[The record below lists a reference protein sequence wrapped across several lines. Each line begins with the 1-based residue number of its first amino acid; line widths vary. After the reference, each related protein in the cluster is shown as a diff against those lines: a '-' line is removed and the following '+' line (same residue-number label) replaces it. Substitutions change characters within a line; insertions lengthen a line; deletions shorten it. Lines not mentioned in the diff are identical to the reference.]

1 MPNITLKMKGVKKP
15 ESVIDSAV
23 SATEAVV
30 KKSGSKLQKLS
41 EEAKTKL
48 LEHGKHH
55 NKKHLASM
63 RMNMMR
69 GVSFDEAHEK
79 AVAKFG
85 GAGLYSGVEGG
96 NLLKSIGKVA
106 KKTGKIAKKMPIV
119 KKAKKA
125 SKSPKGLAKVVLET
139 AIDDTPVSLLVPEGE
154 SDKLVE
160 VVTKKTKGGGIL
172 KTIRKVGKAAGTPY
186 QVIGKANPFELGYK
200 GGYKLAEA
208 IDKGTSKGG
217 IIEGDIKPR
226 RGKKFSEKIG
236 AKTQG
241 GMMMEGSGH
250 MEGCGHLDMKNP
262 FSVKQLSPTQVRN
275 LKKGR
280 KVRVQSGNDIDLML
294 DEKQMMR
301 ILKTFKKGKGA
312 TIQMSPET
320 IMENKKIEGKG
331 IFGKQFDREVK
342 KTIGN
347 TTAKTLYKVADA
359 AKPLVKKGLMAAA
372 VAVPTALGNPELIP
386 AAMIAAKTAGM
397 YLDKPSDYQKNPEK
411 LALAATQ
418 ASLDELADIDVD
430 LVGDGKK
437 KPKKSTEPKKAV
449 ETRSMSAPP
458 SLAEGA
464 PTFEKGLENFIR
476 IYGIEELQRLTDKA
490 KSATGSVRTNE
501 NASFV
506 GNGIYAAPRV
516 GAGLFSGSG
525 IYASVGRGLGSGD
538 GNYPNALL
546 GLGHPALN

>member
-48 LEHGKHH
+48 LEHGKYH

-96 NLLKSIGKVA
+96 NLLKSIGKVV
-106 KKTGKIAKKMPIV
+106 KKMPIV

-139 AIDDTPVSLLVPEGE
+139 AIDDTPVSLVVPEGE

-160 VVTKKTKGGGIL
+160 VITKKSKGGGIL
-172 KTIRKVGKAAGTPY
+172 KTIRKIGKTAGKPY
-186 QVIGKANPFELGYK
+186 EVIGKANPFELGYE

-236 AKTQG
+236 AKMQG
-241 GMMMEGSGH
+241 GMMMEGS
-250 MEGCGHLDMKNP
+250 GHLDMKNP

-280 KVRVQSGNDIDLML
+280 KVRVQDGNDIDLML

-342 KTIGN
+342 KTLGN

-359 AKPLVKKGLMAAA
+359 AKPLVKKGMMAAA
-372 VAVPTALGNPELIP
+372 VSVPTLLGNPELIP
-386 AAMIAAKTAGM
+386 VAMIAAKTAGM
-397 YLDKPSDYQKNPEK
+397 YMDKPSDYQKNPEK

-464 PTFEKGLENFIR
+464 PTFEKSLENFIR

-516 GAGLFSGSG
+516 GGGLFSGAGLFSGSG

>member
-15 ESVIDSAV
+15 VESVV

-41 EEAKTKL
+41 DEAKSKL
-48 LEHGKHH
+48 MEHAKHH
-55 NKKHLASM
+55 TKKHLASM

-79 AVAKFG
+79 AVKKFG
-85 GAGLYSGVEGG
+85 GAGLYSGMVEGG

-106 KKTGKIAKKMPIV
+106 KKIPIV
-119 KKAKKA
+119 KKIKKA

-139 AIDDTPVSLLVPEGE
+139 AIDDTPVSLLVPEGS
-154 SDKLVE
+154 SDKLVD
-160 VVTKKTKGGGIL
+160 VATKKAKGGGIL
-172 KTIRKVGKAAGTPY
+172 KTIRK
-186 QVIGKANPFELGYK
+186 IGKTAGKPFEIAGPKVNPFELGYE

-208 IDKGTSKGG
+208 IDKSTSKGG

-236 AKTQG
+236 AKIEG
-241 GMMMEGSGH
+241 GMMMMDGGA
-250 MEGCGHLDMKNP
+250 MLDMKNP

-280 KVRVQSGNDIDLML
+280 KVRVQAGKDIDLML
-294 DEKQMMR
+294 DEKQMNR

-342 KTIGN
+342 KSIGN
-347 TTAKTLYKVADA
+347 TAAKVLYKVADA
-359 AKPLVKKGLMAAA
+359 AKPLVKAGLMAAA

-386 AAMIAAKTAGM
+386 ATLIAAKTAGM
-397 YLDKPSDYQKNPEK
+397 YLDKPTTYQKNPEK
-411 LALAATQ
+411 IALAVAQ
-418 ASLDELADIDVD
+418 SSLDELADVKVN
-430 LVGDGKK
+430 LVPDEKK
-437 KPKKSTEPKKAV
+437 KPAVKAV

-476 IYGIEELQRLTDKA
+476 LYGIEELERLTNRA
-490 KSATGSVRTNE
+490 KSATGSVRVNE
-501 NASFV
+501 NTSFV

-516 GAGLFSGSG
+516 GMGLFSGSG

>member
-1 MPNITLKMKGVKKP
+1 MPNITLKMKGIKNA
-15 ESVIDSAV
+15 EAVIDSAV

-41 EEAKTKL
+41 EEAKAKL
-48 LEHGKHH
+48 MEHSKKFG
-55 NKKHLASM
+55 KKHVASM

-69 GVSFDEAHEK
+69 GVSFDEAHDK
-79 AVAKFG
+79 ATKKFG
-85 GAGLYSGVEGG
+85 GEGLYSGVTGG
-96 NLLKSIGKVA
+96 NLLKSIGKVV
-106 KKTGKIAKKMPIV
+106 KKMPIV

-125 SKSPKGLAKVVLET
+125 SKSPKGLAKVLVET
-139 AIDDTPVSLLVPEGE
+139 ALDDTPISLLVPEGE

-160 VVTKKTKGGGIL
+160 VITKKSKGGGIL
-172 KTIRKVGKAAGTPY
+172 KTIRKIGKTAGKPY
-186 QVIGKANPFELGYK
+186 EVIGKANPFELGYE

-236 AKTQG
+236 AKMEG
-241 GMMMEGSGH
+241 GMMMEGS
-250 MEGCGHLDMKNP
+250 GHLDMKNP

-280 KVRVQSGNDIDLML
+280 KVRVQDGNDIDLML
-294 DEKQMMR
+294 DEKQMAR
-301 ILKTFKKGKGA
+301 ILKTFKRGKGA

-347 TTAKTLYKVADA
+347 TAAKTLYKVADA

-372 VAVPTALGNPELIP
+372 VAVPTLLGNPELIP

-397 YLDKPSDYQKNPEK
+397 YLDAPSSYQKNPEK
-411 LALAATQ
+411 LALAVTQ
-418 ASLDELADIDVD
+418 ATLDETMDIDVD

-437 KPKKSTEPKKAV
+437 KPKKESEPKKAV

-516 GAGLFSGSG
+516 AGAGLFSGAG
-525 IYASVGRGLGSGD
+525 IYASVGRGLGSGN
-538 GNYPNALL
+538 GNFPNALL

>member
-1 MPNITLKMKGVKKP
+1 MPNITLKMKGVKKA
-15 ESVIDSAV
+15 ESAIDSAV

-41 EEAKTKL
+41 EEAKAKL
-48 LEHGKHH
+48 MEHSKKFG
-55 NKKHLASM
+55 KKHVASM

-69 GVSFDEAHEK
+69 GVSFDEAHDK
-79 AVAKFG
+79 ATKKFG
-85 GAGLYSGVEGG
+85 GEGLYSGVEGG
-96 NLLKSIGKVA
+96 NLLKKIGKVA
-106 KKTGKIAKKMPIV
+106 SKMPIV

-125 SKSPKGLAKVVLET
+125 SKSPKGLAKVLVET
-139 AIDDTPVSLLVPEGE
+139 AIDDTPAALFVPEGE

-160 VVTKKTKGGGIL
+160 VITKKSKGGGIL
-172 KTIRKVGKAAGTPY
+172 KTIRKIGKTAGKPY
-186 QVIGKANPFELGYK
+186 EVIGKANPFELGYK
-200 GGYKLAEA
+200 GGYELAKAVDE
-208 IDKGTSKGG
+208 GTSKGG

-226 RGKKFSEKIG
+226 RGKKFSDKIEIKM
-236 AKTQG
+236 AG
-241 GMMMEGSGH
+241 GMMMEGS
-250 MEGCGHLDMKNP
+250 GHLDMKNP

-294 DEKQMMR
+294 DEKQMSR

-312 TIQMSPET
+312 TIQMSPEI
-320 IMENKKIEGKG
+320 IMENKMIGRG

-347 TTAKTLYKVADA
+347 TSAKTLYKVADA
-359 AKPLVKKGLMAAA
+359 AKPLVKKGLMVGA
-372 VAVPTALGNPELIP
+372 VAVPTLLGNPELIP
-386 AAMIAAKTAGM
+386 ATMIAAKTAGM
-397 YLDKPSDYQKNPEK
+397 YLDAPSSYQKNPEK

-437 KPKKSTEPKKAV
+437 KPKKATEPKKAV

-464 PTFEKGLENFIR
+464 PTFEKSIENFIR
-476 IYGIEELQRLTDKA
+476 IYGIEELERLTNKA
-490 KSATGSVRTNE
+490 KKATGSVRVNE
-501 NASFV
+501 NTSFT
-506 GNGIYAAPRV
+506 GSGMYAAPRV
-516 GAGLFSGSG
+516 GSGLFSGAGLFSGSG

-546 GLGHPALN
+546 GVGHPALK

>member
-1 MPNITLKMKGVKKP
+1 MFVYVIMPNITLKMKGVKKP
-15 ESVIDSAV
+15 VEEVV

-41 EEAKTKL
+41 DEAKAKL
-48 LEHGKHH
+48 MEHSKQFG
-55 NKKHLASM
+55 KKHVASM

-79 AVAKFG
+79 AAAKFG
-85 GAGLYSGVEGG
+85 GEGLYSGVTGG
-96 NLLKSIGKVA
+96 NLLKDIGKVV
-106 KKTGKIAKKMPIV
+106 KKMPIV

-125 SKSPKGLAKVVLET
+125 TKSPKGLAKVALET
-139 AIDDTPVSLLVPEGE
+139 AIDDTPVSLFVPEGE

-160 VVTKKTKGGGIL
+160 VISEKTKGGGIL
-172 KTIRKVGKAAGTPY
+172 KTIRKIGKAAGAPY
-186 QVIGKANPFELGYK
+186 QVIGKANPFELGYE

-226 RGKKFSEKIG
+226 RRGGKKFSEKIG
-236 AKTQG
+236 VVEG
-241 GMMMEGSGH
+241 GAM
-250 MEGCGHLDMKNP
+250 LDMKNP
-262 FSVKQLSPTQVRN
+262 FSIKQLSPTQVRN
-275 LKKGR
+275 MKKGR
-280 KVRVQSGNDIDLML
+280 KVRVQSGNDIDLVL
-294 DEKQMMR
+294 DEKQMAR

-347 TTAKTLYKVADA
+347 TAAKTLYKVADA
-359 AKPLVKKGLMAAA
+359 AKPLVQKGLMAAA

-397 YLDKPSDYQKNPEK
+397 YLDKPSTYQKNPEK

-418 ASLDELADIDVD
+418 ASLDELADINVD
-430 LVGDGKK
+430 LVGDEKK
-437 KPKKSTEPKKAV
+437 KPKKATETKKA
-449 ETRSMSAPP
+449 SAPP

-464 PTFEKGLENFIR
+464 PTFEKSLENFIR
-476 IYGIEELQRLTDKA
+476 IYGAEELERLTNKA
-490 KSATGSVRTNE
+490 KSATGSVRVNE
-501 NASFV
+501 NTSFV

-516 GAGLFSGSG
+516 AGAGLFSGGG

-538 GNYPNALL
+538 ANYPNALL
-546 GLGHPALN
+546 GVGHPALN

>member
-1 MPNITLKMKGVKKP
+1 MPNITLKMKGVKKA
-15 ESVIDSAV
+15 EAVIDTAS

-30 KKSGSKLQKLS
+30 KKSVGKLQKLS
-41 EEAKTKL
+41 DEAKAKL
-48 LEHGKHH
+48 MEHGKKYS
-55 NKKHLASM
+55 KKHIASM

-69 GVSFDEAHEK
+69 GLPFDEAHEK
-79 AVAKFG
+79 AAAKFG
-85 GAGLYSGVEGG
+85 GEGLYSGVTGG
-96 NLLKSIGKVA
+96 NLLKDIGKVV
-106 KKTGKIAKKMPIV
+106 KKMPIV

-125 SKSPKGLAKVVLET
+125 TKSPKGLAKVVLET

-160 VVTKKTKGGGIL
+160 VITKKTKGGGIL
-172 KTIRKVGKAAGTPY
+172 KTIRKIGKAAGSPFE
-186 QVIGKANPFELGYK
+186 VIGPAKVNPFELGYE

-226 RGKKFSEKIG
+226 RRGGKKFSEKI
-236 AKTQG
+236 
-241 GMMMEGSGH
+241 MEGGA
-250 MEGCGHLDMKNP
+250 MLDMKNP
-262 FSVKQLSPTQVRN
+262 FSIKQLSPTQVRN
-275 LKKGR
+275 MKKGR
-280 KVRVQSGNDIDLML
+280 KVRVQSGNDIDLVL
-294 DEKQMMR
+294 DEKQMAR
-301 ILKTFKKGKGA
+301 ILKTFTKGKGA

-347 TTAKTLYKVADA
+347 TAAKTLYKVADA
-359 AKPLVKKGLMAAA
+359 AKPLVQKGLMAAA

-397 YLDKPSDYQKNPEK
+397 YLDKPSTYQKNPEK

-418 ASLDELADIDVD
+418 ASLDELADINVD
-430 LVGDGKK
+430 LVGDDKK
-437 KPKKSTEPKKAV
+437 KPKKAT
-449 ETRSMSAPP
+449 ETRPKSAPP
-458 SLAEGA
+458 SIAEGA
-464 PTFEKGLENFIR
+464 PTFEKALENFIR

-490 KSATGSVRTNE
+490 KAATGSVRVNE
-501 NASFV
+501 NTSFV

-516 GAGLFSGSG
+516 AGAGLFSGGG

-546 GLGHPALN
+546 RFGHPALN

>member
-1 MPNITLKMKGVKKP
+1 MPNITLKMKGIKKAD
-15 ESVIDSAV
+15 VDVDSAT
-23 SATEAVV
+23 SAAELVI

-41 EEAKTKL
+41 DEAKAKLMEHTKQF
-48 LEHGKHH
+48 G
-55 NKKHLASM
+55 KKHVASM

-79 AVAKFG
+79 AAAKFG
-85 GAGLYSGVEGG
+85 GEGLYSGVTGG
-96 NLLKSIGKVA
+96 NLLKNVGKVV
-106 KKTGKIAKKMPIV
+106 KKMPIV

-125 SKSPKGLAKVVLET
+125 TKSPKGLAKVVLET
-139 AIDDTPVSLLVPEGE
+139 AIDDTPVSLFVPEGE

-160 VVTKKTKGGGIL
+160 VATKKTKGGGIL
-172 KTIRKVGKAAGTPY
+172 KTIRK
-186 QVIGKANPFELGYK
+186 IGKTAGKPFEVVGPKVNPFELGYE

-217 IIEGDIKPR
+217 IIEGDVKPR
-226 RGKKFSEKIG
+226 RRGGKKFSEKIME
-236 AKTQG
+236 G
-241 GMMMEGSGH
+241 GM
-250 MEGCGHLDMKNP
+250 LDMKNP

-294 DEKQMMR
+294 DEKQMSR

-347 TTAKTLYKVADA
+347 TAAKTLYKVADA
-359 AKPLVKKGLMAAA
+359 AKPLIKKGLMAAA

-397 YLDKPSDYQKNPEK
+397 YMDKPSDYQKNPEK

-430 LVGDGKK
+430 LVGGDKK
-437 KPKKSTEPKKAV
+437 KQPKKAV

-458 SLAEGA
+458 SLAVGA
-464 PTFEKGLENFIR
+464 PTFEKSLENFIR
-476 IYGIEELQRLTDKA
+476 IYGAEELERLTNKA
-490 KSATGSVRTNE
+490 KAATGSVRVNE
-501 NASFV
+501 NTFGV
-506 GNGIYAAPRV
+506 GSGIYAAPRV
-516 GAGLFSGSG
+516 TGSGLFSGSG
-525 IYASVGRGLGSGD
+525 IYASVGRGLGSGN
-538 GNYPNALL
+538 GNFPNALL
-546 GLGHPALN
+546 SLGHPALN

>member
-15 ESVIDSAV
+15 VESVV
-23 SATEAVV
+23 SATEEVV

-41 EEAKTKL
+41 DEVKAKL
-48 LEHGKHH
+48 MEHGKEHG
-55 NKKHLASM
+55 KKHVASM
-63 RMNMMR
+63 RMSMMR

-79 AVAKFG
+79 AAAKFG
-85 GAGLYSGVEGG
+85 GKGLYSGVTGG
-96 NLLKSIGKVA
+96 NLLKKV
-106 KKTGKIAKKMPIV
+106 GDVVKKMPIV

-125 SKSPKGLAKVVLET
+125 TKSPKGLAKVVLET
-139 AIDDTPVSLLVPEGE
+139 AIDDTPISLLVPEGS

-160 VVTKKTKGGGIL
+160 VVSEKTKGGGIL

-226 RGKKFSEKIG
+226 RRGKNFAEKIG
-236 AKTQG
+236 ATG
-241 GMMMEGSGH
+241 GAM
-250 MEGCGHLDMKNP
+250 LDMKNP

-275 LKKGR
+275 MKKGR
-280 KVRVQSGNDIDLML
+280 KVRVQAGNDIDLML
-294 DEKQMMR
+294 DEKQMAR

-347 TTAKTLYKVADA
+347 TAAKTLYKVADA
-359 AKPLVKKGLMAAA
+359 AKPLVKKGMMAAA
-372 VAVPTALGNPELIP
+372 VAVPTLLGNPELIP

-397 YLDKPSDYQKNPEK
+397 YMDKPSDYQKNPEK

-430 LVGDGKK
+430 LVGGDKK
-437 KPKKSTEPKKAV
+437 KPKKSSEPKKAT
-449 ETRSMSAPP
+449 ETRAMSAPP

-464 PTFEKGLENFIR
+464 PTFEKSLENFIR

-490 KSATGSVRTNE
+490 KSATGSVRVNE

-516 GAGLFSGSG
+516 SGSGLFSGSG

-538 GNYPNALL
+538 ANYPNALL
-546 GLGHPALN
+546 GVGHPALN